1 MCTDGARY
9 CRHLCWMASRKYA
22 RYQADERCD
31 RHAGWQRPLY
41 QWCCD
46 WSECMSASIFHFGY
60 SCGVYRWPAMAMLPI
75 RSVNQMPIIQ
85 VNFVCVFYQF
95 ITIAD
100 SIVISFDTVAIHTFS
115 CRRPAIYY
123 RICKYHDWSVVPLHG
138 QFASRWKCP
147 CVSLVFGL
155 FYSMLICLHK

>member
-1 MCTDGARY
+1 
-9 CRHLCWMASRKYA
+9 
-22 RYQADERCD
+22 
-31 RHAGWQRPLY
+31 
-41 QWCCD
+41 
-46 WSECMSASIFHFGY
+46 MSASIFYFSY
-60 SCGVYRWPAMAMLPI
+60 SCGIYRWPAMAMLPI

-85 VNFVCVFYQF
+85 VNLIRGFYQF

-123 RICKYHDWSVVPLHG
+123 RICKYHDRSVVPLHG
-138 QFASRWKCP
+138 QFASRWKRP

-155 FYSMLICLHK
+155 FYTIPIYLHK